1 MPMKVRAKKS
11 QSFQW
16 SRCQLGRS
24 PVTSATRAMSS
35 SPHFTTSPPTV
46 RRALNRCGTCLNR
59 HLPWNAGAA
68 TSSATKITW
77 TRRKTSLLHAKVSS
91 FLNVKDQQ
99 TFHIKNEPLVWT
111 HMRTPPS
118 SELRRIDGK
127 EPAAAGRLAGGAAE
141 MGEPAGEE
149 DPQEAPT
156 RRNLSTLLPTHL
168 HEGPAKPVHEEAQ
181 STASYQ
187 QEQVVK
193 LTKRATWTPSGAG
206 WT

>member
-1 MPMKVRAKKS
+1 M
-11 QSFQW
+11 
-16 SRCQLGRS
+16 
-24 PVTSATRAMSS
+24 
-35 SPHFTTSPPTV
+35 
-46 RRALNRCGTCLNR
+46 
-59 HLPWNAGAA
+59 
-68 TSSATKITW
+68 
-77 TRRKTSLLHAKVSS
+77 
-91 FLNVKDQQ
+91 
-99 TFHIKNEPLVWT
+99 KNEPLVWT

-118 SELRRIDGK
+118 SELRRIDGE

-149 DPQEAPT
+149 DPQEAST
-156 RRNLSTLLPTHL
+156 CRNLSTLLPTHL

-193 LTKRATWTPSGAG
+193 LTERATWTPSEAG